1 MPIICKSDVPID
13 PPGSRTS
20 LKHSHQN
27 EDEFI
32 HVIAGSVTLEK
43 GGTTTLM
50 GIGNAA
56 CFRAGDPVGHC
67 LENTSD
73 ADVTYLV
80 VGTRC
85 ADDVVTYPEHDR
97 RLIFDR
103 KTRERTYQT
112 LDGQPTDPPIG

>member
-1 MPIICKSDVPID
+1 M
-13 PPGSRTS
+13 
-20 LKHSHQN
+20 
-27 EDEFI
+27 
-32 HVIAGSVTLEK
+32 TLGNGE
-43 GGTTTLM
+43 TTTLM

-56 CFRAGDPVGHC
+56 CFRAGDAVGHR

-97 RLIFDR
+97 RLIFDH
-103 KTRERTYQT
+103 KTRERTHQT
-112 LDGQPTDPPIG
+112 LDGQLADPPIG